1 MKAPKHH
8 PCHQCAPRG
17 WRTTPNMTG
26 DYDMDATIMHRE
38 NKSIPDRLS
47 LYLRKSRSSYQP
59 GSGYSGIT
67 NYHGDI

>member
-26 DYDMDATIMHRE
+26 DYDMDATIMHRG

-47 LYLRKSRSSYQP
+47 LYLRKGRSSYHP
-59 GSGYSGIT
+59 GSGYSGVT

>member
-1 MKAPKHH
+1 
-8 PCHQCAPRG
+8 
-17 WRTTPNMTG
+17 MTG

-47 LYLRKSRSSYQP
+47 LYLRKGRSSYQP
-59 GSGYSGIT
+59 GSGYSGVT